1 MDMPS
6 ESHPNQN
13 LDFRLYFSLLWH
25 WAWLF
30 VFVAVIAA
38 GFSYWISSRMLP
50 FYESSTTVL
59 VNEAPA
65 TQATDYTSVLM
76 SKQLTSTYAQMM
88 TKDPVLGAVIEEV
101 GIQNSI
107 NDLKSWISVGAI
119 RDTQLIQIS
128 LITTDPDFSAKIAN
142 AVVKVFAEQI
152 QTIQIERFAQS
163 KAALETQLVETDK
176 QIALYATKVEE
187 APSPEERERLDAKLT
202 QYRSIYANLLLSYE
216 QIRLSEAQSVS
227 SVVQVETATPNP
239 VPVRPRV
246 MLNTVLAAAAGFLLA
261 IMIVVMREALDDT
274 LKTPNEIS
282 QKFNIPVL
290 GVINRYPSS
299 LNMPITLVEPRSPT
313 AEAYRALRTNVNYT
327 GVDGPVRVILV
338 TSSEPGEGKST
349 TISNLAVVMAQ
360 NGSRVIL
367 ADCDMRHPRLHA
379 YFKLPNRVGMSTLF
393 SHLEAFIG
401 ACQTTIVPSLSVITS
416 GSLPPNPAEL
426 MSSKTMQSILGVMR
440 QTADIILIDTPPVL
454 AVTDAAALAPSVDGV
469 LLVAYPGK
477 TRSSAFRQTLEQL
490 KQVNARVLGVV
501 LNNVVTRGK
510 SYGYHY
516 KEYRNYTAYQSYYG
530 STEKGKT
537 RKTLKKTD

>member
-1 MDMPS
+1 MEMHSEVHPS
-6 ESHPNQN
+6 QN

-25 WAWLF
+25 WVWLF
-30 VFVAVIAA
+30 VLVAITFA
-38 GFSYWISSRMLP
+38 GVAYWVSSRMLP

-88 TKDPVLGAVIEEV
+88 TKDPVLSEVIKEM

-107 NDLKSWISVGAI
+107 SDLKSWISVGAI
-119 RDTQLIQIS
+119 RDTQLIQVS
-128 LITTDPDFSAKIAN
+128 VVTTDPEYSARIAN
-142 AVVKVFAEQI
+142 AIVKVFSEQI
-152 QTIQIERFAQS
+152 QAIQIERFAQS
-163 KAALETQLVETDK
+163 KAALETQLIETDK
-176 QIALYATKVEE
+176 QITLYGAKVEE
-187 APSPEERERLDAKLT
+187 AISAEEKERLDAKLT

-227 SVVQVETATPNP
+227 SVVQVETATANP

-246 MLNTVLAAAAGFLLA
+246 MLNTLLAASAGFLLA
-261 IMIVVMREALDDT
+261 MAVVVIREALDDT
-274 LKTPNEIS
+274 LKTPNEIT

-290 GVINRYPSS
+290 GVINRYPSNQN
-299 LNMPITLVEPRSPT
+299 LPITLVEPRSPT

-327 GVDGPVRVILV
+327 SVDRPVKVILV

-367 ADCDMRHPRLHA
+367 ADCDMRHPRLHT
-379 YFKLPNRVGMSTLF
+379 YFKIPNRVGMSTLF

-401 ACQTTIVPSLSVITS
+401 ACQTTQVPGLSVITT
-416 GSLPPNPAEL
+416 GALPPNPSEL

-440 QTADIILIDTPPVL
+440 QAADIILIDTPPVL

-469 LLVAYPGK
+469 LLVAHPGK
-477 TRSSAFRQTLEQL
+477 TRNSAFRQTLDQL

-530 STEKGKT
+530 ATEKNKS
-537 RKTLKKTD
+537 RKSEK